1 MPLLVSLI
9 IKLILDPKQGGFH
22 LLKILFRGIVTGYVD
37 TMVIQ
42 RPFKLVNSVMRFLAD
57 PRNDGDKHANYPVN
71 EVENLT
77 HHPAQA

>member
-9 IKLILDPKQGGFH
+9 IKLILDPKQGGFD

-37 TMVIQ
+37 PMVIQ

-57 PRNDGDKHANYPVN
+57 PSNDGDKHPDYPVHKM
-71 EVENLT
+71 ENLT